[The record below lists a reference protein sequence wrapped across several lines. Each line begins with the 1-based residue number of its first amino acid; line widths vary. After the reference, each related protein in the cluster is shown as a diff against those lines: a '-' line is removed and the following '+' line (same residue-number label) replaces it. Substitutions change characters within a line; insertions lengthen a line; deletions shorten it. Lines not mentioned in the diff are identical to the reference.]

1 MFLRAFDPFVA
12 GRTVVTTEEGVQI
25 GLGVDGSIQTL
36 KHSGHDWASTEAPLA
51 AYTYKT
57 FNETEWKPFTCVDD
71 L

>member
-1 MFLRAFDPFVA
+1 M
-12 GRTVVTTEEGVQI
+12 QI

-36 KHSGHDWASTEAPLA
+36 KHSGHDWASREAPLA